1 MISNSIQ
8 IPMIFLIILF
18 SMNISAQEENTE
30 GKSKS
35 EIYLEKKR
43 KAKEEAK
50 RKRWE
55 EEGLLYEKDGVS
67 YLKYNWRED
76 LPQQEITSE
85 MHRKNIG
92 KILFSNEKIQFGKEN
107 PSKIKTKLTSGDH
120 IYGRMY
126 LLSSIPNDTIYVSD
140 DTKANPREVTR
151 GNQYRT
157 AMAEYNLYINGVMS
171 DWKIQNVT
179 FDDENLHY
187 TTRQVWLA
195 PKPEDEPV
203 SDYWFEELDKLPDGE
218 HNIKIEY
225 VPFAKNVI
233 RPLAVGEF
241 TLVKSANNML
251 STGVTFSGLEEGRRD
266 ASLASKALEIMKKT
280 YREKGWDGTVKKV
293 KFKTDWVASYVG
305 PYSNRKRI
313 REIRL
318 YAYVTHP
325 NGNCKVEEFTIAQN
339 HNGSAFSGPYYYNS
353 VIPSSKKRVDCE

>member
-1 MISNSIQ
+1 MMSNNIQ
-8 IPMIFLIILF
+8 ILVIFFITLF

-92 KILFSNEKIQFGKEN
+92 KILFSNEKIQFGSEN

-126 LLSSIPNDTIYVSD
+126 LLSSIPNDTVYVSD
-140 DTKANPREVTR
+140 DPKNSPREVTR
-151 GNQYRT
+151 GNKYRS
-157 AMAEYNLYINGVMS
+157 AMAEYLLYINGELS
-171 DWKIQNVT
+171 NWRIQNVT
-179 FDDENLHY
+179 FDDENLHH

-218 HNIKIEY
+218 HKIRIEY
-225 VPFAKNVI
+225 VPFGKSII
-233 RPLAVGEF
+233 RPLAAGEF
-241 TLVKSANNML
+241 TLVKSADNML
-251 STGVTFSGLEEGRRD
+251 STGATFSSLEEGRRD
-266 ASLASKALEIMKKT
+266 ATLASKALEIMKKT
-280 YREKGWDGTVKKV
+280 YKEKRWDGTVKKV
-293 KFKTDWVASYVG
+293 KFRTDWVASYVG
-305 PYSNRKRI
+305 PYSNRSKI

-325 NGNCKVEEFTIAQN
+325 NGNCMVEEFTIAQS
-339 HNGSAFSGPYYYNS
+339 HNGNAFSGPYFYRR
-353 VIPSSKKRVDCE
+353 VIPSSKKRVDCD